1 MLKKSTIA
9 FVVAVFI
16 TATAYFSR
24 DFWVANAI
32 EEMLQHQANVK
43 INHDLSVSG
52 VELDSKQGLISLQSP
67 SLMARDDPD
76 HMVSMRAG
84 RIDFDAAISGVF
96 SPHVK
101 VSRAQIYDAEFVI
114 DYIAPGVSNLK
125 LMEETFRNY
134 INRRREEGGGRLF
147 EWDVDNIDLYQVDF
161 TLVDY
166 DGKVLANVKIPE
178 IHVSTLSTKNSGKEN
193 LSIVISELQKSVLIE
208 TLKGRVTGSY
218 DTKGLL
224 LLARREFPQFKL
236 IKNDPLTK
244 FNKMRDDFLD
254 KWIQK

>member
-1 MLKKSTIA
+1 MLKKSIIA
-9 FVVAVFI
+9 FAVAVFI
-16 TATAYFSR
+16 AAPAYFFR
-24 DFWVANAI
+24 DLWIANAI
-32 EEMLQHQANVK
+32 EEMLQHQANIK

-52 VELDSKQGLISLQSP
+52 LELNSEKGLISLHAP
-67 SLMARDDPD
+67 SLMAQDDPD
-76 HMVSMRAG
+76 HMVSMRAS
-84 RIDFDAAISGVF
+84 RIDLDAVVSGFF

-101 VSRAQIYDAEFVI
+101 VSHAQIYDADVVI

-125 LMEETFRNY
+125 LMEETFRSY
-134 INRRREEGGGRLF
+134 IKRRREEGGGRLF
-147 EWDVDNIDLYQVDF
+147 EWDIDNIDLYRVGF

-166 DGKVLANVKIPE
+166 DGKVLANVRIPE

-224 LLARREFPQFKL
+224 QLARREFPGLKL
-236 IKNDPLTK
+236 IKNDPVTQ
-244 FNKMRDDFLD
+244 FNRIRDDFLD
-254 KWIQK
+254 KWTRK